1 MNTDFKKIAAENKS
15 TGAGSS
21 SVLLFVI
28 LVLIAIIAYW
38 AAITELDK
46 VIRGDGK
53 TVSDGENQLVQT
65 AESGVIINRF
75 VEEGDIVKK
84 GDILF
89 NIDPIDART
98 EYEQALE
105 KKLRLEIKQHRL
117 LAEAKGKPLEL
128 TGFAKDPLDVF
139 IQNQRDL
146 YEAKLDDLKQ
156 GILILEK
163 RRFQRTKQI
172 EEIKSET
179 ERFSEYGKTPGLFI
193 SPIIST

>member
-1 MNTDFKKIAAENKS
+1 MNTDFKRIAAENKS

-28 LVLIAIIAYW
+28 LVLIAIIVYW
-38 AAITELDK
+38 ASITELDK

-75 VEEGDIVKK
+75 VEEGDIVRK
-84 GDILF
+84 GDVLF

-146 YEAKLDDLKQ
+146 YA
-156 GILILEK
+156 
-163 RRFQRTKQI
+163 
-172 EEIKSET
+172 
-179 ERFSEYGKTPGLFI
+179 
-193 SPIIST
+193 

>member
-1 MNTDFKKIAAENKS
+1 MNTDFKRIAAENKS

-75 VEEGDIVKK
+75 VEEGDIVRK
-84 GDILF
+84 GDVLF

-98 EYEQALE
+98 EYE
-105 KKLRLEIKQHRL
+105 
-117 LAEAKGKPLEL
+117 
-128 TGFAKDPLDVF
+128 
-139 IQNQRDL
+139 
-146 YEAKLDDLKQ
+146 
-156 GILILEK
+156 
-163 RRFQRTKQI
+163 
-172 EEIKSET
+172 
-179 ERFSEYGKTPGLFI
+179 
-193 SPIIST
+193 